1 MSNNTTITN
10 QETLKNKIYTI
21 RGIQVMLDFDLA
33 RIYGYSTKRFNEQV
47 QRNIDKFDEDFRF
60 QLTEEELEYIS
71 LRSQNATLNVSGNKR
86 GMHYKYLPYAFSEQG
101 IYMLMTV
108 LKGEL
113 AIRQSKALIRMFKT
127 MKDHLINTNQL
138 ISPNYLYELTLDNTS
153 RIKQIENT
161 MITRNDLSDI
171 MNLFNDSIL
180 EDEIFLFDGQV
191 FKADL
196 LLQRIFKKAKYSVYI
211 IDDYISIKTLYHLR
225 NVKVDIVIIS
235 DNKSNHL
242 NKEELKDFIRE
253 YPDVSISF
261 NKTNHK
267 IHDRFIV
274 LDYKRK
280 TEVVYHLG
288 SSIKD
293 CGNKVSVINKFNNNK
308 LIHPLLEELLI
319 YKKDLI

>member
-1 MSNNTTITN
+1 MTNRKKSNNNEMIIID
-10 QETLKNKIYTI
+10 EKSIKDKIYTI
-21 RGIQVMLDFDLA
+21 RGMQVMLDFDLA
-33 RIYGYSTKRFNEQV
+33 CIYGYSTKAFNQQV

-60 QLTEEELEYIS
+60 QLTREESLYI
-71 LRSQNATLNVSGNKR
+71 RSQIVTGSHRNERHNI
-86 GMHYKYLPYAFSEQG
+86 YAFSEQG

-113 AIRQSKALIRMFKT
+113 AIRQSKALIRMFKL

-138 ISPNYLYELTLDNTS
+138 ISTNYLYELTLDNTS

-171 MNLFNDSIL
+171 MNLFNDNIL

-280 TEVVYHLG
+280 TEIVYHLG

>member
-1 MSNNTTITN
+1 MPNNITIIN
-10 QETLKNKIYTI
+10 QETLRDKIYVI

-33 RIYGYSTKRFNEQV
+33 SIYGYEVKYLNRQV
-47 QRNIDKFDEDFRF
+47 KRNIERFPEDFMF
-60 QLTEEELEYIS
+60 QLSEHEIS
-71 LRSQNATLNVSGNKR
+71 VLRCQNVTSSWGGSR
-86 GMHYKYLPYAFSEQG
+86 YLPYAFSEQG

-113 AIRQSKALIRMFKT
+113 AIRQSKALIRMFKL

-138 ISPNYLYELTLDNTS
+138 ISTNYLYELTLDNTS

-171 MNLFNDSIL
+171 MNLFNDNIL

-280 TEVVYHLG
+280 TEIVYHLG